1 MALDAAFKARDI
13 REVLDATHM
22 RGRNITFLD
31 DFSRDEILNLYRA
44 AEMLEPFMRTGT
56 DLLKGKV
63 LYTLFFQ
70 PSTRTRCSH
79 ENAMHRLGGRGRRT
93 R

>member
-1 MALDAAFKARDI
+1 MALDLNFKARDI

-31 DFSRDEILNLYRA
+31 DFSRDEILSLYQA

-56 DLLKGKV
+56 NLLEGKV

-79 ENAMHRLGGRGRRT
+79 ETPCTVWVAP
-93 R
+93 